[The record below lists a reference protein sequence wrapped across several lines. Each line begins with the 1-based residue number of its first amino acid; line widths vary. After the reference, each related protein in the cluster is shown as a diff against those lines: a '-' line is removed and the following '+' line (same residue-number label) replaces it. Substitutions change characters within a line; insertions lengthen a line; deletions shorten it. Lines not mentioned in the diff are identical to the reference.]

1 MILLA
6 LSLWLSVAPVV
17 DAVRITVVDGR
28 TQVAVPDVRVHLH
41 ALDPTS
47 SVVFAGDSDRSGVV
61 TFATV
66 PPGRYLLTVSTVGY
80 AFVRRD
86 VTVAADSPVHLTIPL
101 TEGTGTHQEAVTVAG
116 TSAGS
121 TDVGVSSQVVLGS
134 AAIQDL
140 RGIATDDPLRAV
152 QTLPGVVTGD
162 DFQAEFSVRGSAFR
176 HVGLVIDETP
186 SPLLLHAVRGRDDT
200 GSLAMVSAD
209 VLDRAALLSGPHP
222 QRHGEWIGATLE
234 FGIREGSRDRTH
246 LRGTISGTSASVVLE
261 GPLGGQRGSWLFT
274 VRKSY
279 VDWLIRKLDPDIKS
293 LIGFTDAQSKL
304 TWDLTSR
311 QQLQL
316 LLTGGEAV
324 YREPNTS
331 VTNGLHKAV
340 STGGLASL
348 AWRYT
353 GDALVVRQRVSVTTS
368 RFTNTGMRGQA
379 LGDGTSTTTMWRGDV
394 SQALSTNVLVEAGAR
409 AEHTTLDQTLR
420 RYGLAGG
427 ELRQTAFHTV
437 TGARQVLSAW
447 GQMAWRGASS
457 GLMVGIRAVDAD
469 HPHARWVAPWLLAEQ
484 HLGRVTLRA
493 GVGATRQLPPLV
505 FAVDDDAQVRPERA
519 RGADGSVAL
528 RIGQGG
534 RLQITGFVR
543 DDEDILRPVGEERL
557 LNGIRVR
564 GTVFPLGD
572 TRLDGTSRGV
582 DVLLQRTAATGSAGL
597 TGWIAYTW
605 AHTTYTDQVSDER
618 FDGDFDQRHTLNVF
632 AHQRLSFRSSINAKL
647 RIGSNVPLV
656 GYFQGDPS
664 DLRLGD
670 TRNQVRL
677 PWYVRLD
684 LRANRT
690 FVIKH
695 RRLTLFAELVN
706 ALGRRN
712 LGQADG
718 FVRTAGYEAV
728 FFTEKLIPRIPSV
741 GMLIEF

>member
-6 LSLWLSVAPVV
+6 LGLWLSVAPGA
-17 DAVRITVVDGR
+17 DIVRIIVVDGR
-28 TQVAVPDVRVHLH
+28 TQVPVPDVRMQLH
-41 ALDPTS
+41 TLDPNS
-47 SVVFAGDSDRSGVV
+47 LVVHAGDSDNNGVV
-61 TFATV
+61 TFGAV
-66 PPGRYLLTVSTVGY
+66 PPGRYLLTLSTVGY

-116 TSAGS
+116 TSAGAA
-121 TDVGVSSQVVLGS
+121 DVGVSSQVVLGS

-152 QTLPGVVTGD
+152 QSLPGVVTGD

-176 HVGLVIDETP
+176 HVGLVIDDTP
-186 SPLLLHAVRGRDDT
+186 SPLLLHAVRGRNDT

-234 FGIREGSRDRTH
+234 FGVREGSRDRTH
-246 LRGTISGTSASVVLE
+246 IRGTVSGTSASVVLE
-261 GPLGGQRGSWLFT
+261 GPLGSPRGAWLFT

-279 VDWLIRKLDPDIKS
+279 VDWLIRKLDPDIES

-304 TWDLTSR
+304 TWDLTPR
-311 QQLQL
+311 QQVQL

-368 RFTNTGMRGQA
+368 RFTNTGMRGQQ
-379 LGDGTSTTTMWRGDV
+379 LGNGTSTTTMWRGDV
-394 SQALSTNVLVEAGAR
+394 SQAISPHVVLEAGAR
-409 AEHTTLDQTLR
+409 VERTTLDQTLR
-420 RYGLAGG
+420 RYGLTAGT
-427 ELRQTAFHTV
+427 LRQTV
-437 TGARQVLSAW
+437 VRPLDGSRQVLSTW
-447 GQMAWRGASS
+447 GQVAWRGASR
-457 GLMVGIRAVDAD
+457 GLMVGVRAVDAD
-469 HPHARWVAPWLLAEQ
+469 RPQARWIAPWLLAEQ
-484 HLGRVTLRA
+484 RMGRLTMRA
-493 GVGATRQLPPLV
+493 GVGSTRQLPPLEFSV
-505 FAVDDDAQVRPERA
+505 VNDAQVRTERA
-519 RGADGSVAL
+519 RSADGSVEL
-528 RIGQGG
+528 RLGQGG
-534 RLQITGFVR
+534 RLQVTGFAR

-557 LNGIRVR
+557 VNGIRVP

-605 AHTTYTDQVSDER
+605 AHTTYTDRVSGER
-618 FDGDFDQRHTLNVF
+618 FDGDFDQRHTINIF
-632 AHQRLSFRSSINAKL
+632 AQQRLSFRSSINAKL

-656 GYFQGDPS
+656 GYFQGDPT
-664 DLRLGD
+664 DLRLGEV
-670 TRNQVRL
+670 RNQVRL
-677 PWYVRLD
+677 PWYARLD
-684 LRANRT
+684 LRANRS
-690 FVIKH
+690 FAIKH

-718 FVRTAGYEAV
+718 FVRMPGFQAV
-728 FFTEKLIPRIPSV
+728 FYTEKLIPRIPSV